1 MSISSDKSKSHSFEE
16 FLILL
21 VKYRRILL
29 INVTI
34 VTITAIIISLLMPN
48 EYTSTTSFISPKKK
62 GGLFGDIAGFSNTIK
77 DLSRTLGGRIGAT
90 SDEAYNYLVILQS
103 RTASEK
109 MIKKF
114 NLREIYEIDKS
125 KPFENVISE
134 LEDRTTFQI
143 ADEGNIMVS
152 VTDKNPKRAA
162 EMANYYVEIL
172 NELSTDLSVAESR
185 NNRVFIEK
193 RFVQAQDDI
202 RKLEDSLEIFSKKY
216 NVLALEEQMKAAI
229 TVAAELKAQIEIAKL
244 EKELLEKK
252 LGSDNPLVEQAVRK
266 VEELDKQLMTLKFG
280 ENKNLKSSLNLFIPF
295 EKIPE
300 TGVAYVRLMRD
311 YEIQNKLL
319 EFLYPIYEQAR
330 IEEQK
335 DIPVVLVVDK
345 AIAPQKKS
353 APKRT
358 LIVAGAFL
366 LSFLTVLF
374 YFYVK
379 ESYFNLS
386 KDEIRFKRIKE
397 GIIDPLK
404 INRKISKKQ

>member
-29 INVTI
+29 INVSI
-34 VTITAIIISLLMPN
+34 VTIAAIIISLLMPN

>member
-1 MSISSDKSKSHSFEE
+1 MSISSSKSKSHSFEE
-16 FLILL
+16 LLILL

-29 INVTI
+29 INVSI
-34 VTITAIIISLLMPN
+34 VTIAAIIISLLMPN

-109 MIKKF
+109 MINKF
-114 NLREIYEIDKS
+114 NLREIYKIDKS

-134 LEDRTTFQI
+134 LEDRTTFHI
-143 ADEGNIMVS
+143 ADEGNILVS
-152 VTDKNPKRAA
+152 VTDKDPNRAA

-172 NELSTDLSVAESR
+172 NEVSTDLSVAESR
-185 NNRVFIEK
+185 NNRIFIEK

-202 RKLEDSLEIFSKKY
+202 RKLEDSLEIFSKKH

-252 LGSDNPLVEQAVRK
+252 LGSDNPFVQQAKIK
-266 VEELDKQLMTLKFG
+266 VEELDKQLVKLKFG
-280 ENKNLKSSLNLFIPF
+280 ENKNLKSSLDLFIPF
-295 EKIPE
+295 EKVPE

-319 EFLYPIYEQAR
+319 EFLYPIYEQAK

-358 LIVAGAFL
+358 LIVVGAFL
-366 LSFLTVLF
+366 LSFLTVLSYL
-374 YFYVK
+374 YFK
-379 ESYFNLS
+379 EYYLNLS
-386 KDEIRFKRIKE
+386 NDEVRFKRIKE

-404 INRKISKKQ
+404 VSRKISKK

>member
-29 INVTI
+29 INVSI
-34 VTITAIIISLLMPN
+34 VTIAAIIISLLMPN

-114 NLREIYEIDKS
+114 NLRDIYEIDKS

>member
-29 INVTI
+29 INVSI
-34 VTITAIIISLLMPN
+34 VTIAAIIISLLMPN

-125 KPFENVISE
+125 KPFENVLSE

-152 VTDKNPKRAA
+152 VTDKDPKRAA